1 MGQVW
6 LSFAGNRAEV
16 FFILCKACTTTTAN
30 SAMLV
35 EMTKLSAHR
44 FLTGETQGCFVVRK
58 PHFDQDLIMHSS
70 VFEQTDCH
78 ETLNPCSRG
87 GHRSHE
93 HRFVT
98 DGKVRHRADC

>member
-1 MGQVW
+1 
-6 LSFAGNRAEV
+6 
-16 FFILCKACTTTTAN
+16 
-30 SAMLV
+30 
-35 EMTKLSAHR
+35 
-44 FLTGETQGCFVVRK
+44 
-58 PHFDQDLIMHSS
+58 MHSS

-98 DGKVRHRADC
+98 DGTVAVLSRLLEHFQSQQACGSNTSCVRGSPLQVLIRVGYESMVGVMTEMK